1 MSLRHYI
8 VSGRV
13 QGVGFRQ
20 YVEKQATN
28 YSISGVVRNLED
40 GRVEFFAKGTDESL
54 EEFERAVRRG
64 PMLSAVRELTSKTL
78 EKPEG
83 LDQDWSTGI
92 FKIADDGVRPWAEH
106 VPSRKSGDKKAGGKT
121 APKTEPKAEPKT
133 AGKSTAKNAKTPTKT
148 TLQSF

>member
-28 YSISGVVRNLED
+28 YSISGIVRNLED

-64 PMLSAVRELTSKTL
+64 PMLSAVREVTSKTL

-83 LDQDWSTGI
+83 LDQDWSTGL

-106 VPSRKSGDKKAGGKT
+106 APARKSGDKKAAGKT
-121 APKTEPKAEPKT
+121 AVKAELKSATKT
-133 AGKSTAKNAKTPTKT
+133 TAKNAKTPTKT
-148 TLQSF
+148 SAKSHK

>member
-28 YSISGVVRNLED
+28 YSISGIVRNLED

-83 LDQDWSTGI
+83 LDQDWTTGL

-106 VPSRKSGDKKAGGKT
+106 VPTRKAGDKKAAGKT
-121 APKTEPKAEPKT
+121 AVKAESKSAGKT
-133 AGKSTAKNAKTPTKT
+133 AAKSTKPPTKT
-148 TLQSF
+148 TAKSTK

>member
-28 YSISGVVRNLED
+28 YSISGIVRNLED
-40 GRVEFFAKGTDESL
+40 GRVEFFAKGSDESL

-78 EKPEG
+78 EMPEG
-83 LDQDWSTGI
+83 LDQDWSTGL

-106 VPSRKSGDKKAGGKT
+106 VPARKAGDKRTTGKT
-121 APKTEPKAEPKT
+121 AVKAESKSAPKT
-133 AGKSTAKNAKTPTKT
+133 TAKNAKTPAKT
-148 TLQSF
+148 TAKSNK